1 MSSVVSHIIHKVL
14 AIAYSAKDGEESM
27 KLTSSVIFLFCII
40 CLTNSAGA
48 AEELPVADV
57 HVHYSHDSVD
67 LTPPERVIELMR
79 QAKLK
84 FALVSSSDDRGTQLL
99 LQQAPELIIPGL
111 RPYRRRGELNNWFKD
126 PDALAYVEGL
136 LQKNRY
142 ATIGEF
148 HLYGSDA
155 ELEIPQRLVQLADQH
170 NLILHAHSD
179 AGAVER
185 LLASSD
191 TVRVLWAHAGFDS
204 PATIAKMLRKHDRLW
219 ADLAFR
225 FDIGSGGF
233 LDEAWVDLFT
243 EFPTRL
249 MLGTDTYTPERIYF
263 IPEHASSARDWLKNL
278 PADLAERIAWKNAF
292 ELLMPI
298 WQQNQSAKSDSQASI
313 CPGTLGNDELLL
325 LGSTVTATLS
335 PDVPLVVGQPFAVT
349 IRVCSDH
356 NVALQ
361 TVDAFMPAHGHGM
374 NYEPEVSQLAGGAG
388 ETRYLAE
395 GLLLHMPGTWQ
406 WSLKFDVNGQQ
417 ETLEAEITL

>member
-1 MSSVVSHIIHKVL
+1 MNR
-14 AIAYSAKDGEESM
+14 
-27 KLTSSVIFLFCII
+27 VIFLFCII
-40 CLTNSAGA
+40 CLVNSAGA
-48 AEELPVADV
+48 AEELLVADV

-79 QAKLK
+79 QAGLK

-99 LQQAPELIIPGL
+99 LEQAPELIIPGL
-111 RPYRRRGELNNWFKD
+111 RPYRRRGELNTWFED

-142 ATIGEF
+142 ASIGEF
-148 HLYGSDA
+148 HLYGTDA
-155 ELEIPQRLVQLADQH
+155 ELEIPQQLVQLADKH

-179 AGAVER
+179 TEAVDR

-204 PATIAKMLRKHDRLW
+204 PTGIAKMLRKHDRLW

-225 FDIGSGGF
+225 SDIGNGGF
-233 LDEAWVDLFT
+233 LNDAWVDLFT

-263 IPEHASSARDWLKNL
+263 ILEHASAARDWLKNL
-278 PADLAERIAWKNAF
+278 PADIAQRIAWKNAF

-298 WQQNQSAKSDSQASI
+298 WQQNQSTKSDSQAQANA
-313 CPGTLGNDELLL
+313 CPGTLGSEEQLLS
-325 LGSTVTATLS
+325 GSTIKATLS
-335 PDVPLVVGQPFAVT
+335 PDASLAVGQPFAIT
-349 IRVCSDH
+349 IRICSDEN

-374 NYEPEVSQLAGGAG
+374 NYEPEVSRLAIKPG
-388 ETRYLAE
+388 EIRYLAE

-406 WSLKFDVNGQQ
+406 WSLKLDVNGQQ